1 MVDGEGTLV
10 FQTFYWSPFAK
21 SDGYN
26 RHNAIGS
33 MNVYYSERLF
43 TLTNL

>member
-1 MVDGEGTLV
+1 MDGEATLV
-10 FQTFYWSPFAK
+10 FPTFYWSTFAK

-26 RHNAIGS
+26 RQNAIGS

-43 TLTNL
+43 TLYTNL